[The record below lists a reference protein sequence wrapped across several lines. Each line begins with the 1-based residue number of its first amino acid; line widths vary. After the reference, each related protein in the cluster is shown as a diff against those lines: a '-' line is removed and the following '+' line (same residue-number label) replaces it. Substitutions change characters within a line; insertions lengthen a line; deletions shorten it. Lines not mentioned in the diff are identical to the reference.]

1 MPTITDMY
9 DGFLFELEGL
19 LDGNTGVIPFTT
31 ETVDHLYPIAFLST
45 DATRSAAA
53 VASSLAGLGINAHQ
67 AQVVTQSHA
76 AARLLTGLVPAQS
89 ADEFVLGTAHT
100 EDEPP
105 SQAPASYP
113 ELLREAIHR
122 TRARY
127 PLAIGQS
134 MRFVAAA
141 RAIHIPSVL
150 ILNESTNLR
159 SLLLTSPDQRPTF
172 VATDLRDLF
181 RRQPIVDCEARYWEC
196 EGWIATVTQGTLQLY
211 PGPSSTLAAGARVLC
226 AAAWNFRG
234 PDLDIDSAVDLF
246 TSLAA

>member
-1 MPTITDMY
+1 MY

-19 LDGNTGVIPFTT
+19 LDANVGVIPFTT
-31 ETVDHLYPIAFLST
+31 ETVDHLNPIAFLSN
-45 DATRSAAA
+45 DASQSAAA
-53 VASSLAGLGINAHQ
+53 VASLLAGLGINAHQ

-89 ADEFVLGTAHT
+89 EDEFVLGAA
-100 EDEPP
+100 EL
-105 SQAPASYP
+105 SPAAYPSYP
-113 ELLREAIHR
+113 ALLREAIRR
-122 TRARY
+122 TSARY

-134 MRFVAAA
+134 MDFVAAA
-141 RAIHIPSVL
+141 RAIQVPSVL
-150 ILNESTNLR
+150 LLNETMHLR
-159 SLLLTSPDQRPTF
+159 SLLLTAPEQRPTF

-196 EGWIATVTQGTLQLY
+196 EGWVATVNHGRLQLY

-234 PDLDIDSAVDLF
+234 LDLDIDSAVDLF